1 MYETEKY
8 IYEIHRQLI
17 ELQASVSALMGVL
30 VAQSTVDLNTFTKT
44 KESCLKNKRFSD
56 ALSTINEQ
64 LTQIDKWESCED
76 DGLGDIFASFFDKN

>member
-17 ELQASVSALMGVL
+17 ELQAGVSALLGVL

-44 KESCLKNKRFSD
+44 KESC
-56 ALSTINEQ
+56 
-64 LTQIDKWESCED
+64 
-76 DGLGDIFASFFDKN
+76 